1 MSDYVISFFFQIFH
15 QNPSIVECE
24 RKVKENGKLSSKTS
38 RSERIIRRNWPGI
51 GFTRVFQMTNPI
63 LKLHDTRITCVR
75 VVTIH
80 VNLKRDITGDQQQ
93 CKDGEQIWKIH
104 ISTRFDDFEIND
116 VIKVFI

>member
-1 MSDYVISFFFQIFH
+1 MSSVFFQIFH
-15 QNPSIVECE
+15 QNLSIVECE

-51 GFTRVFQMTNPI
+51 GFTWVFQMTHPI

-80 VNLKRDITGDQQQ
+80 VNLKRDINGDQQQ

-104 ISTRFDDFEIND
+104 IFIRFGIFFGTGF
-116 VIKVFI
+116 KVSL